1 MSINNLQNKG
11 FTLVELAIVLVIV
24 GLLVSAFLTPLSA
37 QLDQSRNA
45 TARRDLQE
53 IKEALL
59 GFVVVNS
66 RLPCPDTDGNGTEEP
81 CANTNATSSTGGN
94 LPWADLGLKSLD
106 PWGRTYQYRVNN
118 AFTPAVPPYF
128 NLTTSGLGAG
138 VIQVCTDNICAIREA
153 SNVPVLIFSL
163 GKNGS
168 IIPPVSVDEQEN
180 ADGDGTFVNHDF
192 SDGANTFD
200 DLVVWISGNVIM
212 NRMVTVGKLP

>member
-1 MSINNLQNKG
+1 MNIDKLHQKG

-66 RLPCPDTDGNGTEEP
+66 RLPCPDTDGNGTENP

-94 LPWADLGLKSLD
+94 LPWADLGLKSKD
-106 PWGRTYQYRVNN
+106 PWDRPYLYRVNN
-118 AFTPAVPPYF
+118 AFTTNF
-128 NLTTSGLGAG
+128 LLTTAGSGAG
-138 VIQVCTDNICAIREA
+138 IIKVCTDNTCGVTES

-168 IIPPVSVDEQEN
+168 TLPPVSLDEKEN
-180 ADGDGTFVNHDF
+180 ADGDGIFVNHEF
-192 SDGANTFD
+192 GDGANAFD
-200 DLVVWISGNVIM
+200 DLVVWLSSNLIM
-212 NRMVTVGKLP
+212 NRMVTTGKLP